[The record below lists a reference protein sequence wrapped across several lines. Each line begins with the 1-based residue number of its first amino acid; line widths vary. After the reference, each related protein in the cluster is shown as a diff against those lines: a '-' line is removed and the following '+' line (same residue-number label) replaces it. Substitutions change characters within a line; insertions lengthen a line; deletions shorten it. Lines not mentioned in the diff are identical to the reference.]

1 MTDDGGVL
9 GNLPNSRPGK
19 RSAKRDAAAGRPAK
33 AAAKAASKAE
43 AEGKPAAKPASRSRK
58 SAKPGRKA
66 AGKASPRGARAG
78 RTTALK
84 GGASGDGVRLEHD
97 MRAEVGHDPV
107 PAPLTED
114 PVGAV
119 VRTAAGIAVVGVKVA
134 GAVTRELF
142 RRLPRR

>member
-19 RSAKRDAAAGRPAK
+19 RSEKRDAGSARPASSSAR
-33 AAAKAASKAE
+33 AAAKAE
-43 AEGKPAAKPASRSRK
+43 TEDKPAAKPPRKSRT

-66 AGKASPRGARAG
+66 AGKASPSKA

-84 GGASGDGVRLEHD
+84 GDAPDRVVDVHDIDAQVR
-97 MRAEVGHDPV
+97 HDP
-107 PAPLTED
+107 APPPPNED

-119 VRTAAGIAVVGVKVA
+119 VRTATGVAVAGVKVA
-134 GAVTRELF
+134 GALTREVF
-142 RRLPRR
+142 RRLPRP